1 MASLFHR
8 PCSFNFL
15 FLFLVCW
22 VKIYKIKFFKKTDAN
37 ISKETALLRSS
48 FLIEKK
54 NTSSIVRE
62 LFRINVIKILFTC
75 F

>member
-8 PCSFNFL
+8 PYSFNFL
-15 FLFLVCW
+15 FLFLLCW
-22 VKIYKIKFFKKTDAN
+22 VKIYKIKFFKKTNAN

-54 NTSSIVRE
+54 NTSSIFRE

-75 F
+75 V

>member
-8 PCSFNFL
+8 PYSFNFL
-15 FLFLVCW
+15 FLFLLCW

-54 NTSSIVRE
+54 NTSSIFRE

-75 F
+75 V